1 MKIVSEC
8 AWRTRFSDVFGAKN
22 VGRRLC
28 FGLEFGQNI
37 NFLNQNKDF
46 IIKRSLFL
54 SEFFFIFQILFS
66 IISAYQ
72 YFFRIRAKIIKFCI
86 K

>member
-8 AWRTRFSDVFGAKN
+8 AWRSRFSNVFGAKN
-22 VGRRLC
+22 LGRQLC
-28 FGLEFGQNI
+28 FGQEFGQNR
-37 NFLNQNKDF
+37 NLLNQNKDF
-46 IIKRSLFL
+46 RIKRSLFL
-54 SEFFFIFQILFS
+54 SEFLFFFQIILS
-66 IISAYQ
+66 INSVYQ